1 VATVSSVIPAFLKRG
16 DLVICDEG
24 VSWAVQSGID
34 LSRCYVKEFKHNDMS
49 DLERILG
56 LIAESDA
63 KNPPKTLNRF

>member
-1 VATVSSVIPAFLKRG
+1 MIF
-16 DLVICDEG
+16 DEG

>member
-1 VATVSSVIPAFLKRG
+1 M
-16 DLVICDEG
+16 VICDEG

-49 DLERILG
+49 DLERILS